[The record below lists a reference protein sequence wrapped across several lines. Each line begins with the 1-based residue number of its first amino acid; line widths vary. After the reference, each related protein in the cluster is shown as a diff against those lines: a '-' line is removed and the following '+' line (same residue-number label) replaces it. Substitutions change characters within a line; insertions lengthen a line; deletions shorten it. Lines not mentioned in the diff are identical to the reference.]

1 MEPEAFGFDAGL
13 DELPEAAARVA
24 VGGAWRLGTAEQA
37 EAHRFAAAEA
47 SVVCLVAVEPAAR
60 ASQRRALQ
68 GDRSG
73 ETALLRAV
81 ANGDGDLVSVPD
93 V

>member
-1 MEPEAFGFDAGL
+1 MNGI
-13 DELPEAAARVA
+13 DEYHELLTNE
-24 VGGAWRLGTAEQA
+24 L
-37 EAHRFAAAEA
+37 
-47 SVVCLVAVEPAAR
+47 AAR

-73 ETALLRAV
+73 ETALFRAV
-81 ANGDGDLVSVPD
+81 ADGDRDLVSVPD